1 MESKTCRY
9 LDGSGNEYV
18 INYKPEITIEFI
30 PVKPLQSSS
39 GIYNGGDYI
48 KKEITIPQYN
58 KIISTLRKAIENKDI
73 YITDRVK
80 GSGMI
85 ISQKENKKNV
95 YILEPGSKEI
105 NTIEK
110 NLQEIIQN

>member
-1 MESKTCRY
+1 MENKTCRY
-9 LDGSGNEYV
+9 LDGSGNEYI

-58 KIISTLRKAIENKDI
+58 KIISTLMKAIGNKDI
-73 YITDRVK
+73 YITERVK
-80 GSGMI
+80 GSGVI
-85 ISQKENKKNV
+85 ISQKENKKMV

-105 NTIEK
+105 NIIEK